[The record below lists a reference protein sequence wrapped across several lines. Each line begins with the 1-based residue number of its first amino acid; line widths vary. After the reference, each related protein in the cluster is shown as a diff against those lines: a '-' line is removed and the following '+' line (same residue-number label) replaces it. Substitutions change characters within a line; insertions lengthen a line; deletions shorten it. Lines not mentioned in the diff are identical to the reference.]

1 MQYASAQSGID
12 MSSIFTKDIA
22 VLDVTSRLISAIVG
36 AKRAQS
42 VFGIKSVVEKQHQGY
57 QDGEWFDKRDTASIA
72 KGVLLDAMKSAASR
86 TKRLFIGVPA
96 EFVTV
101 VTKEVYIHLDRQ
113 RRIIDDDIAYLLKKG
128 DDFETSKYVTINT
141 SAIYYAVDNQDKL
154 YNDVRDMEATKVEAC
169 VSYMLA
175 EKAFV
180 DMFDE
185 IASSLGFTD
194 VRYIA
199 SCWAECMELLEK
211 EQRDNVY
218 MLIDIGYL
226 SSSVCLAKGEGILDM
241 KSFSMGGAHI
251 CADMFEALEV
261 PFEMAEEAKRLVD
274 LNLNYSEE
282 AVLVGDGENT
292 VYALDACE
300 VAKNRLDVFVDI
312 LSDIFKEIEEDA
324 PSYMPV
330 YLTGEGIASMRGAK
344 KYLSEQLGK
353 NIEIIT
359 PKIPNFVKPDDCSKA
374 SLLLMADSLSKFDLG
389 AFIKKIFNGG
399 KK

>member
-1 MQYASAQSGID
+1 MSG
-12 MSSIFTKDIA
+12 IFTKDIA

-42 VFGIKSVVEKQHQGY
+42 VFGIKSIVEKEHQGY
-57 QDGEWFDKRDTASIA
+57 QDGEWFDRDDTIAIA
-72 KGVLLDAMKSAASR
+72 KSVLVEAMKSAGSR
-86 TKRLFIGVPA
+86 TKRLYIGVPA
-96 EFVTV
+96 EFISV
-101 VTKEVYIHLDRQ
+101 VTKEVSVILDRQ

-128 DDFETSKYVTINT
+128 DDFATDKYVTINT
-141 SAIYYAVDNQDKL
+141 STIYFAIDNDDKL
-154 YNDVRDMEATKVEAC
+154 YSDVRDMRATKIEAC
-169 VSYMLA
+169 VSYMLC
-175 EKAFV
+175 EKSFV
-180 DMFDE
+180 DMLDS
-185 IASSLGFTD
+185 IASSLGFND

-199 SCWAECMELLEK
+199 SCWSECMQLLEK

-226 SSSVCLAKGEGILDM
+226 SSSVSLAKGEGILDM

-251 CADMFEALEV
+251 CADIFEALQI
-261 PFEMAEEAKRLVD
+261 PFDMAVEAKNLVD
-274 LNLNYSEE
+274 LNLNYNEE
-282 AVLVGDGENT
+282 AVLVSDGENT
-292 VYALDACE
+292 VYASDCAE
-300 VAKNRLDVFVDI
+300 IVKNRLDVFVDI
-312 LSDIFKEIEEDA
+312 LADVFKEIEEDA

-359 PKIPNFVKPDDCSKA
+359 PKIPGFVKPDDCSKA

-389 AFIKKIFNGG
+389 TFIKKIFNGG